1 MGKQITLKI
10 QTLQGSVLEQFPFVF
25 VFVTKQKCLWA
36 CFYAVSSTL
45 LASQGT
51 S

>member
-10 QTLQGSVLEQFPFVF
+10 QTLQGSVLEQFPF